1 MIINSEQEKLA
12 LLLIDGALSVFDNA
26 AQLYAEASI
35 LATAGAFPRAY
46 LLHQISLE
54 ECGKIEILGA
64 AIISCL
70 CGVEVNT
77 KSLAKV
83 FRRHEAK
90 NKINAYFLPRSEEE
104 LAAEEMDDLAG
115 SSKAFKAIQQ
125 EFHDESNRLKNASL
139 YVDFDE
145 VFSAPKDVITQADYE
160 KIRAQNG
167 EFMALTDVKIK
178 MLARWR
184 KDIAQAAADVNKM
197 QGLLTETK
205 DEGVSLA
212 EARELI
218 WERVKTAFKPG
229 KE

>member
-1 MIINSEQEKLA
+1 MTITSEQEKLA

-26 AQLYAEASI
+26 DHLYAEASI

-64 AIISCL
+64 TINSCL
-70 CGVEVNT
+70 CGAEVDT

-104 LAAEEMDDLAG
+104 LAAEEVDDFA
-115 SSKAFKAIQQ
+115 SSAKAFKAIQQ

-145 VFSAPKDVITQADYE
+145 VFSAPKDIITQADYE

-167 EFMALTDVKIK
+167 EFMALTNVKIK

-184 KDIAQAAADVNKM
+184 KDIARAATDVKKI
-197 QGLLTETK
+197 QDLLTETK

-218 WERVKTAFKPG
+218 WERIKTAFKPD